1 MTHPHSP
8 TDQIADSYIGAIAAL
23 NPLLATEIGTP
34 RYERILP
41 DLSPD
46 GRLAVTDLQRSTLR
60 SLASSK
66 AVLDDTD
73 TVTVAAMNERLGLEI
88 ERAEAGEVLRELNV
102 LASAPQNL
110 REVFDLMPTSTDDN
124 WSDIAARLAAIP
136 AALGGYQASLALA
149 ATRGQVA
156 AARQIDK
163 VAIECVDY
171 AGQNGFFRSF
181 TRGAQ
186 IDSAALRGELA
197 AGTDAA
203 AAAYTAL
210 AEFLRTS
217 LLPLAP
223 SRDAV
228 GRERYALSSR
238 YFLGATVDLD
248 ETYSWGLRELA
259 RIESEMAEVA
269 DRIVPGGDLDAA
281 VHALDNDPARMIHG
295 KDQFRQWMQDLSDR
309 TIAEMGRAHFDIP
322 DAIRTLD
329 CKIAPTTTGSI
340 YYLAPDEDFTRPG
353 SMWWTVPE
361 GIEDFS
367 TWREVTTVYH
377 EGVPGHHLQ
386 CAQTAYRRKQLNRWR
401 RMGCWVSGHGE
412 GWALYAERLMAE
424 LGYLDEPG
432 AYLGM
437 LDGQRLRAARV
448 VLDIGVHL
456 QLPVPPELGR
466 GNWNADNAWTFL
478 TSHARMGH
486 ELLAFELNRYL
497 GWPGQ
502 APSYKI
508 GERIWLELREQV
520 RSAQGA
526 DFDLTAFH
534 RQALD
539 LGSLGLDVLRAALLE
554 GNLRP

>member
-34 RYERILP
+34 GYERILP